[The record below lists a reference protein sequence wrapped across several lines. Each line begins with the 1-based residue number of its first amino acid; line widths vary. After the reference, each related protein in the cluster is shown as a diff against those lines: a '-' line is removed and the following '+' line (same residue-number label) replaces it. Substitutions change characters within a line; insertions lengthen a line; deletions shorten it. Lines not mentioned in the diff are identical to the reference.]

1 MPWSSVT
8 LVTTTPVFN
17 AGGDQD
23 NADDAGVR
31 VPSLRGAMRFWF
43 RALAGTV
50 TGPDLGLLAAVES
63 RVFGNAGTPS
73 PLALRITRQPGTRV
87 KQQADFLPPS
97 RVTGQRR
104 SAHEGR
110 WIVYL
115 LGQALGDLGDVKLRR
130 PYVPAGEAIELRYK
144 FTHPRGTDQA
154 VADAVE
160 YLATASLWLT
170 CAFGGVGARVRR
182 GFGGLR
188 IEAASDLPA
197 PWTAAGHPTSPGLA
211 FFEELT
217 HLDAAELLPPA
228 AGHLATLARD
238 QGADAAGSRGVGAA
252 GNQGADGVRSRG
264 TDGARNRGAGGAAST
279 GARPAF
285 PVLTRAWT
293 TAGITAER
301 TPEWGSWDRVLIHA
315 GEQLRHFRASR
326 AYPGAGYHPP
336 IKTPEWNDTI
346 HRAGPDF
353 PVGALGLPVV
363 YKEGFAVKVHDH
375 HQVELRRASPLW
387 LRPVGEGK
395 SWRLLSFALRAEFL
409 SGSLS
414 GPDRRPSVR
423 VWEHSRSKHPVT
435 IADADVDR
443 LTRQWIETLA
453 VGGSFVSSSSADGSV
468 TRT

>member
-8 LVTTTPVFN
+8 LTTTTPVFN

-23 NADDAGVR
+23 NDAGVR

-50 TGPDLGLLAAVES
+50 TGLDLALLAAVES
-63 RVFGNAGTPS
+63 LVFGNAGTPS
-73 PLALRITRQPGTRV
+73 PLALRITKQPGTRAAE
-87 KQQADFLPPS
+87 QQTDFLPHP
-97 RVTGQRR
+97 RVTGPRR

-130 PYVPAGEAIELRYK
+130 PYVPAGETIELKHR
-144 FTHPRGTDQA
+144 FTHPRGTDQD

-188 IEAASDLPA
+188 IEAARDLPA
-197 PWTAAGHPTSPGLA
+197 AWTAAGHPISPGLA
-211 FFEELT
+211 FFEKLT

-228 AGHLATLARD
+228 AGHLATLIRT
-238 QGADAAGSRGVGAA
+238 QGDAARSSLAA
-252 GNQGADGVRSRG
+252 AARSLDTAARSQGGD
-264 TDGARNRGAGGAAST
+264 TAAST

-285 PVLTRAWT
+285 PVLARAWT

-301 TPEWGSWDRVLIHA
+301 TPEWGSWDRVLVHA

-346 HRAGPDF
+346 HRAGAAF

-363 YKEGFAVKVHDH
+363 YQEGFAVKVHDQ

-387 LRPVGEGK
+387 LRPVGEGR

-414 GPDRRPSVR
+414 GPDRRPTVR
-423 VWEHSRSKHPVT
+423 VWERSRSKHPVT
-435 IADADVDR
+435 IADDDVDR
-443 LTRQWIETLA
+443 LTRQWIDTLA
-453 VGGSFVSSSSADGSV
+453 AGDSFADDSA